1 MCGRFASARSRQSPG
16 RSVPSWSVTLLT
28 TFLQTLASGVLVG
41 GLYGLFS
48 SGLTL
53 IFGITR
59 VINFAHGDFVT
70 IGMFAAVLLF
80 TSFSISPL
88 LSIVP
93 VAIGSLVLGAV
104 VYKVIVQRTLRIKG
118 ISAVD
123 AQHGQLVLTLGV
135 SILISNGLLMAYG
148 PSPRSVQGVLPDV
161 YDVFGVFIAQARLVS
176 FAIALVAFLI
186 LYYALMRTMFG
197 KAIRAT
203 VDDRD
208 MASMVGVDPD
218 RVYAV
223 SFAVGIMLT
232 GIAGCVLATYYPV
245 TPTTG
250 GSFLIIAFV
259 TVVMGG
265 LGNVVGAFVAGLLVG
280 VIQQMTA
287 IYVAVDMQD
296 VGLFLAFVLVLVFRP
311 QGILG
316 GGRAHA

>member
-1 MCGRFASARSRQSPG
+1 LERERP
-16 RSVPSWSVTLLT
+16 VT
-28 TFLQTLASGVLVG
+28 TFLQTLASGILVG

-70 IGMFAAVLLF
+70 IGMFGAVLLYSTF
-80 TSFSISPL
+80 GISPL
-88 LSIVP
+88 
-93 VAIGSLVLGAV
+93 IGILPMALVSLLLGAL
-104 VYKVIVQRTLRIKG
+104 VYVVIVKRTLSIKG

-123 AQHGQLVLTLGV
+123 AQHGQLVLTLAV
-135 SILISNGLLMAYG
+135 SILITNGLLMAFG

-161 YDVFGVFIAQARLVS
+161 YDVFGVFIAEARLVS
-176 FAIALVAFLI
+176 FGIALVAFLA
-186 LYYALMRTMFG
+186 LYYALMRTMYG

-208 MASMVGVDPD
+208 MASMVGINPD

-232 GIAGCVLATYYPV
+232 GIAGAVLATYYPV

-265 LGNVVGAFVAGLLVG
+265 LGNVVGAFLAGLLVG

-311 QGILG
+311 QGILS
-316 GGRAHA
+316 GGRVHA

>member
-1 MCGRFASARSRQSPG
+1 MS
-16 RSVPSWSVTLLT
+16 TL
-28 TFLQTLASGVLVG
+28 LQTLASGILVG

-70 IGMFAAVLLF
+70 IGMFGAVLLF
-80 TSFSISPL
+80 TSLGISPL

-93 VAIGSLVLGAV
+93 VAIVSFILGAL
-104 VYKVIVQRTLRIKG
+104 VYKVIVRRTLSIKG
-118 ISAVD
+118 ISAID
-123 AQHGQLVLTLGV
+123 AQHGQLVLTLAV
-135 SILISNGLLMAYG
+135 SILITNGLLMAFG
-148 PSPRSVQGVLPDV
+148 PSPRAVTGVLPDV
-161 YDVFGVFIAQARLVS
+161 YDVFGVFIAQSRLVS
-176 FAIALVAFLI
+176 FAIALVAFLL
-186 LYYALMRTMFG
+186 LYHALMRTMFG

-208 MASMVGVDPD
+208 MASMVGIDPD

-223 SFAVGIMLT
+223 SFSVGIMLT

-250 GSFLIIAFV
+250 GGFLIIAFV

-265 LGNVVGAFVAGLLVG
+265 LGNVVGAFLAGLLVG

-287 IYVAVDMQD
+287 IYVAVDMQN

-316 GGRAHA
+316 GRRVNA

>member
-1 MCGRFASARSRQSPG
+1 MS
-16 RSVPSWSVTLLT
+16 TL
-28 TFLQTLASGVLVG
+28 LQTLASGILVG

-70 IGMFAAVLLF
+70 IGMFGAVLLF
-80 TSFSISPL
+80 TSLGISPL

-93 VAIGSLVLGAV
+93 VAIVSFILGAL
-104 VYKVIVQRTLRIKG
+104 VYKVIVRRTLSIKG
-118 ISAVD
+118 ISVID
-123 AQHGQLVLTLGV
+123 AQHGQLVLTLAV
-135 SILISNGLLMAYG
+135 SILITNGLLMAFG
-148 PSPRSVQGVLPDV
+148 PSPRAVTGVLPDV
-161 YDVFGVFIAQARLVS
+161 YDVFGVFIAQSRLVS
-176 FAIALVAFLI
+176 FAIALVAFLL
-186 LYYALMRTMFG
+186 LYYALMRTMYG

-208 MASMVGVDPD
+208 MASMVGIDPD

-223 SFAVGIMLT
+223 SFSVGIMLT

-250 GSFLIIAFV
+250 GGFLIIAFV

-265 LGNVVGAFVAGLLVG
+265 LGNVVGAFLAGLLVG

-287 IYVAVDMQD
+287 IYVAVDMQN

-316 GGRAHA
+316 GRRVNA

>member
-1 MCGRFASARSRQSPG
+1 
-16 RSVPSWSVTLLT
+16 VTTL
-28 TFLQTLASGVLVG
+28 LQTLASGILVG

-70 IGMFAAVLLF
+70 LGMFGAVLLF
-80 TSFSISPL
+80 TSLGLSPL
-88 LSIVP
+88 LGIVP
-93 VAIGSLVLGAV
+93 VAVASVLIGAL
-104 VYKVIVQRTLRIKG
+104 VYKIIVRRTLSIRG

-123 AQHGQLVLTLGV
+123 AQHGQLVLTLAL
-135 SILISNGLLMAYG
+135 SILISNLLLMAFG
-148 PSPRSVQGVLPDV
+148 PAPRAVQGVLPDV

-176 FAIALVAFLI
+176 FVIAVGVFLV
-186 LYYALMRTMFG
+186 LYFALQRTLYG

-208 MASMVGVDPD
+208 MAAMVGIDPNK
-218 RVYAV
+218 VYAV
-223 SFAVGIMLT
+223 SFSVGIMLT
-232 GIAGCVLATYYPV
+232 GVAGCVLATYYPV

-250 GSFLIIAFV
+250 AGFLVIAFV

-280 VIQQMTA
+280 VIQQVTA
-287 IYVAVDMQD
+287 IYVAVDLQD
-296 VGLFLAFVLVLVFRP
+296 VGLFLAFVLVLVLRP
-311 QGILG
+311 QGILAG
-316 GGRAHA
+316 RRAHA

>member
-1 MCGRFASARSRQSPG
+1 MTS
-16 RSVPSWSVTLLT
+16 
-28 TFLQTLASGVLVG
+28 FLQTLASGVLVG

-70 IGMFAAVLLF
+70 LGMFGAVLLF
-80 TSFSISPL
+80 TSLGLSPL
-88 LSIVP
+88 LGIVP
-93 VAIGSLVLGAV
+93 VAVVSFALGAI
-104 VYKVIVQRTLRIKG
+104 VYKLVVRRTLSIRG

-123 AQHGQLVLTLGV
+123 AQHGQLVLTLAV
-135 SILISNGLLMAYG
+135 SILISNLLLMAFG
-148 PSPRSVQGVLPDV
+148 PSPRAVQGVLPAV

-176 FAIALVAFLI
+176 FGIALAVFLV
-186 LYYALMRTMFG
+186 LYHLLQRTLYG

-208 MASMVGVDPD
+208 MAAMVGIDPNK
-218 RVYAV
+218 VYAV
-223 SFAVGIMLT
+223 SFSVGIMLT
-232 GIAGCVLATYYPV
+232 GVAGCVLATYYPV

-250 GSFLIIAFV
+250 ANFLIIAFV

-280 VIQQMTA
+280 VIQQLTA
-287 IYVAVDMQD
+287 IYVAVDLQD
-296 VGLFLAFVLVLVFRP
+296 VGLFLVFVLVLVLRP
-311 QGILG
+311 QGILA
-316 GGRAHA
+316 GRGAHA

>member
-1 MCGRFASARSRQSPG
+1 MTS
-16 RSVPSWSVTLLT
+16 
-28 TFLQTLASGVLVG
+28 FLQTLASGILVG

-70 IGMFAAVLLF
+70 LGMFGAVMLF
-80 TSFSISPL
+80 TSLGLSPL
-88 LSIVP
+88 LGIVP
-93 VAIGSLVLGAV
+93 VAVASFILGAV
-104 VYKVIVQRTLRIKG
+104 VYRVLVRRTLSIRG

-123 AQHGQLVLTLGV
+123 AQHGQLVLTLAV
-135 SILISNGLLMAYG
+135 SILISNLLLMAFG
-148 PSPRSVQGVLPDV
+148 PSPRAVQGVLPAV

-176 FAIALVAFLI
+176 FVIALVVFLV
-186 LYYALMRTMFG
+186 LYHLLQRTLYG

-208 MASMVGVDPD
+208 MAAMVGIDPNK
-218 RVYAV
+218 VYAV
-223 SFAVGIMLT
+223 SFSVGIMLT

-250 GSFLIIAFV
+250 ANFLIIAFV

-280 VIQQMTA
+280 VIQQLTA
-287 IYVAVDMQD
+287 IYVAVDLQD
-296 VGLFLAFVLVLVFRP
+296 VGLFLAFVLVLVLRP
-311 QGILG
+311 QGILA
-316 GGRAHA
+316 GRGAHA

>member
-1 MCGRFASARSRQSPG
+1 MS
-16 RSVPSWSVTLLT
+16 TL
-28 TFLQTLASGVLVG
+28 LQTLASGILVG

-70 IGMFAAVLLF
+70 IGMFGAVLLF
-80 TSFSISPL
+80 TSLGISPL

-93 VAIGSLVLGAV
+93 VAIVSFILGAL
-104 VYKVIVQRTLRIKG
+104 VYKVIVRRTLSIKG
-118 ISAVD
+118 ISVID
-123 AQHGQLVLTLGV
+123 AQHGQLVLTLAV
-135 SILISNGLLMAYG
+135 SILITNGLLMAFG
-148 PSPRSVQGVLPDV
+148 PSPRAVTGVLPDV
-161 YDVFGVFIAQARLVS
+161 YEVFGVFIAQSRLVS
-176 FAIALVAFLI
+176 FAIALVAFLL
-186 LYYALMRTMFG
+186 LYYALMRTMYG

-208 MASMVGVDPD
+208 MASMVGIDPD

-223 SFAVGIMLT
+223 SFSVGIMLT

-250 GSFLIIAFV
+250 GGFLIIAFV

-265 LGNVVGAFVAGLLVG
+265 LGNVVGAFLAGLLVG

-287 IYVAVDMQD
+287 IYVAVDMQN

-316 GGRAHA
+316 GRRVNA

>member
-1 MCGRFASARSRQSPG
+1 M
-16 RSVPSWSVTLLT
+16 LT
-28 TFLQTLASGVLVG
+28 TLLQTLVSGILVG

-70 IGMFAAVLLF
+70 LGMFGAVLLF
-80 TSFSISPL
+80 GSLGLNPL
-88 LSIVP
+88 VGIVP
-93 VAIGSLVLGAV
+93 VAIGSLLLGAI
-104 VYKVIVQRTLRIKG
+104 VYKVIVRRTLSIKG

-123 AQHGQLVLTLGV
+123 AQHGQLVLTLAL
-135 SILISNGLLMAYG
+135 SILISNLLLMLFG
-148 PSPRSVQGVLPDV
+148 PAPRAVQGVLPAN
-161 YDVFGVFIAQARLVS
+161 YNVFGVYIAQARLVS
-176 FAIALVAFLI
+176 FGLAVVVFLLLYWALQ
-186 LYYALMRTMFG
+186 RTIYG

-208 MASMVGVDPD
+208 MAAMVGIDPN

-223 SFAVGIMLT
+223 SFSVGTMLT

-250 GSFLIIAFV
+250 GGFLIIAFV

-265 LGNVVGAFVAGLLVG
+265 LGNVTGAFVAGLLVG
-280 VIQQMTA
+280 VIQQLTA
-287 IYVAVDMQD
+287 VYVAVDLQD
-296 VGLFLAFVLVLVFRP
+296 VGLFLVFVLVLVFRP
-311 QGILG
+311 QGIFG
-316 GGRAHA
+316 ARRAHA

>member
-1 MCGRFASARSRQSPG
+1 LS
-16 RSVPSWSVTLLT
+16 TL
-28 TFLQTLASGVLVG
+28 LQTLASGILVG

-70 IGMFAAVLLF
+70 IGMFGAVLLF
-80 TSFSISPL
+80 TSLGISPL

-93 VAIGSLVLGAV
+93 VAIVSFILGAL
-104 VYKVIVQRTLRIKG
+104 VYKVIVRRTLSIKG
-118 ISAVD
+118 ISAID
-123 AQHGQLVLTLGV
+123 AQHGQLVLTLAV
-135 SILISNGLLMAYG
+135 SILITNGLLMAFG
-148 PSPRSVQGVLPDV
+148 PSPRAVTGVLPDV
-161 YDVFGVFIAQARLVS
+161 YDVFGVFIAQSRLVS
-176 FAIALVAFLI
+176 FAIALVAFLL
-186 LYYALMRTMFG
+186 LYHALMRTMFG

-208 MASMVGVDPD
+208 MASMVGIDPD

-223 SFAVGIMLT
+223 SFSVGIMLT

-250 GSFLIIAFV
+250 GGFLIIAFV

-265 LGNVVGAFVAGLLVG
+265 LGNVVGAFLAGLLVG

-287 IYVAVDMQD
+287 IYVAVDMQN

-316 GGRAHA
+316 GRRVNA

>member
-1 MCGRFASARSRQSPG
+1 
-16 RSVPSWSVTLLT
+16 VTTL
-28 TFLQTLASGVLVG
+28 LQTLASGILVG

-70 IGMFAAVLLF
+70 LGMFGAVLLF
-80 TSFSISPL
+80 TSLGLSPL
-88 LSIVP
+88 LGIVP
-93 VAIGSLVLGAV
+93 VAIVSLILGAL
-104 VYKVIVQRTLRIKG
+104 VYKIIVRRTLTIPG

-123 AQHGQLVLTLGV
+123 AMHGQLVLTLAL
-135 SILISNGLLMAYG
+135 SILISNLLLMVFG
-148 PSPRSVQGVLPDV
+148 PAPRAVQGVLPDV
-161 YDVFGVFIAQARLVS
+161 YDVFGVFIAEARLVS
-176 FAIALVAFLI
+176 FAIAVGVFLI
-186 LYYALMRTMFG
+186 LYFALQRTLYG

-208 MASMVGVDPD
+208 MAAMVGIDPNK
-218 RVYAV
+218 VYAV
-223 SFAVGIMLT
+223 SFSVGIMLT

-250 GSFLIIAFV
+250 AGFLVIAFV

-280 VIQQMTA
+280 VIQQLTA
-287 IYVAVDMQD
+287 IYVAVDLQD
-296 VGLFLAFVLVLVFRP
+296 VGLFLAFVLVLVLRP
-311 QGILG
+311 QGILA
-316 GGRAHA
+316 GRKAHA

>member
-1 MCGRFASARSRQSPG
+1 
-16 RSVPSWSVTLLT
+16 VLT
-28 TFLQTLASGVLVG
+28 TLLQTLVSGILVG

-70 IGMFAAVLLF
+70 LGMFGAVLLF
-80 TSFSISPL
+80 GSLGLNPL
-88 LSIVP
+88 IGIVP
-93 VAIGSLVLGAV
+93 VAIGSLLLGAV
-104 VYKVIVQRTLRIKG
+104 VYKVIVRRTLSIKG

-123 AQHGQLVLTLGV
+123 AQHGQLVLTLAL
-135 SILISNGLLMAYG
+135 SILISNLLLMLFG
-148 PSPRSVQGVLPDV
+148 PAPRAVQGVLPAN
-161 YDVFGVFIAQARLVS
+161 YDVFGVYIAEARLVS
-176 FAIALVAFLI
+176 FGIAVVVFLL
-186 LYYALMRTMFG
+186 LYWALQRTLYG

-208 MASMVGVDPD
+208 MASMVGIDPN

-223 SFAVGIMLT
+223 SFSVGTMLT

-250 GSFLIIAFV
+250 GGFLIIAFV

-265 LGNVVGAFVAGLLVG
+265 LGNVTGAFVAGLLVG
-280 VIQQMTA
+280 VIQQLTA
-287 IYVAVDMQD
+287 VYVAVDLQD
-296 VGLFLAFVLVLVFRP
+296 VGLFLVFVLVLVFRP
-311 QGILG
+311 QGIFG
-316 GGRAHA
+316 GRRAHA

>member
-1 MCGRFASARSRQSPG
+1 MS
-16 RSVPSWSVTLLT
+16 TL
-28 TFLQTLASGVLVG
+28 LQTLASGILVG

-70 IGMFAAVLLF
+70 IGMFGAVLLF
-80 TSFSISPL
+80 TSFGISPL

-93 VAIGSLVLGAV
+93 VAIVSFILGAL
-104 VYKVIVQRTLRIKG
+104 VYKVIVRRTLSIKG
-118 ISAVD
+118 ISVID
-123 AQHGQLVLTLGV
+123 AQHGQLVLTLAV
-135 SILISNGLLMAYG
+135 SILITNGLLMAFG
-148 PSPRSVQGVLPDV
+148 PSPRAVTGVLPDV
-161 YDVFGVFIAQARLVS
+161 YDVFGVFIAQSRLVS
-176 FAIALVAFLI
+176 FAIALVAFLL
-186 LYYALMRTMFG
+186 LYYALMRTMYG

-208 MASMVGVDPD
+208 MASMVGIDPD

-223 SFAVGIMLT
+223 SFSVGIMLT

-250 GSFLIIAFV
+250 GGFLIIAFV

-265 LGNVVGAFVAGLLVG
+265 LGNVVGAFLAGLLVG

-287 IYVAVDMQD
+287 IYVAVDMQN

-316 GGRAHA
+316 GRRVNA

>member
-1 MCGRFASARSRQSPG
+1 MA
-16 RSVPSWSVTLLT
+16 TL
-28 TFLQTLASGVLVG
+28 LQTLVSGILVG

-70 IGMFAAVLLF
+70 LGMFGAVLLF
-80 TSFSISPL
+80 SWLGLSPL
-88 LSIVP
+88 LGIIP
-93 VAIGSLVLGAV
+93 VAVVSFVLGAI
-104 VYKVIVQRTLRIKG
+104 VYKVIVRRTLSIKG

-123 AQHGQLVLTLGV
+123 AQHGQLVLTLAV
-135 SILISNGLLMAYG
+135 SILISNLLLMFFG
-148 PSPRSVQGVLPDV
+148 PSPRSVQGVLPAN
-161 YDVFGVFIAQARLVS
+161 YTVFGIYIAQARLVS
-176 FAIALVAFLI
+176 FGLALVVFLL
-186 LYYALMRTMFG
+186 LYFALQRTLYG

-208 MASMVGVDPD
+208 MAAMVGIDPN

-223 SFAVGIMLT
+223 SFSVGIMLT
-232 GIAGCVLATYYPV
+232 GVAGCVLATYYPV
-245 TPTTG
+245 TPSTG

-265 LGNVVGAFVAGLLVG
+265 LGNVTGAFVAGLLVG
-280 VIQQMTA
+280 VIQQLTA
-287 IYVAVDMQD
+287 IYVAVDLQD

-311 QGILG
+311 TGIFG
-316 GGRAHA
+316 GRRAHA

>member
-1 MCGRFASARSRQSPG
+1 
-16 RSVPSWSVTLLT
+16 VVTTLV
-28 TFLQTLASGVLVG
+28 QTLVSGILVG

-70 IGMFAAVLLF
+70 LGMFGAVLFF
-80 TSFSISPL
+80 TWFGLSPL
-88 LSIVP
+88 LGIVP
-93 VAIGSLVLGAV
+93 VAIGSLLLGAV
-104 VYKVIVQRTLRIKG
+104 VHRVIVRRTLSITG

-123 AQHGQLVLTLGV
+123 AQHGQLVLTLAV
-135 SILISNGLLMAYG
+135 SILISNGLLMLFG
-148 PSPRSVQGVLPDV
+148 PAPRAVQDVLPGV

-176 FAIALVAFLI
+176 FVIALVVFLV
-186 LYYALMRTMFG
+186 LYYALQRTLYG

-208 MASMVGVDPD
+208 MAAMVGIDPD

-223 SFAVGIMLT
+223 SFSVGIMLT
-232 GIAGCVLATYYPV
+232 GVAGCVLATYYPV

-280 VIQQMTA
+280 VIQQVTA
-287 IYVAVDMQD
+287 IYVAVDLQD

-311 QGILG
+311 QGILAG
-316 GGRAHA
+316 RRAHA

>member
-1 MCGRFASARSRQSPG
+1 MTTLVQ
-16 RSVPSWSVTLLT
+16 TLL
-28 TFLQTLASGVLVG
+28 SGILIG

-70 IGMFAAVLLF
+70 LGMYGAVLLF
-80 TSFSISPL
+80 ASLGLSPL
-88 LSIVP
+88 IGILP
-93 VAIGSLVLGAV
+93 VALGSVLLGAL
-104 VYKVIVQRTLRIKG
+104 VYQVIIRRTFQIKG

-123 AQHGQLVLTLGV
+123 AMHGQLVLTLGV
-135 SILISNGLLMAYG
+135 SILIANGLLMAFG
-148 PSPRSVQGVLPDV
+148 PSPRSVTGVLDDV
-161 YDVFGVFIAQARLVS
+161 YQVGGVYISQSR
-176 FAIALVAFLI
+176 LVAFLI
-186 LYYALMRTMFG
+186 ALAAFLVLYFALMRTLYG

-203 VDDRD
+203 VDDGD
-208 MASMVGVDPD
+208 MAAMVGIDPNK
-218 RVYAV
+218 VYAT
-223 SFAVGIMLT
+223 SFSVGIMLT

-250 GSFLIIAFV
+250 ASFLVIAFV

-265 LGNVVGAFVAGLLVG
+265 LGNVVGAFLAGLLVG
-280 VIQQMTA
+280 IIQQVTA
-287 IYVAVDMQD
+287 VYVD
-296 VGLFLAFVLVLVFRP
+296 VSLQFAGLFIAFVLVLVLRP

>member
-1 MCGRFASARSRQSPG
+1 M
-16 RSVPSWSVTLLT
+16 VTTLV
-28 TFLQTLASGVLVG
+28 QTLVSGILVG

-70 IGMFAAVLLF
+70 LGMFGAVLLF
-80 TSFSISPL
+80 TWLGLSPL
-88 LSIVP
+88 LGIVP
-93 VAIGSLVLGAV
+93 VAIGSLLLGAIV
-104 VYKVIVQRTLRIKG
+104 HRVIVRRTLSITG

-123 AQHGQLVLTLGV
+123 AQHGQLVLTLAV
-135 SILISNGLLMAYG
+135 SILISNGLLMLFG
-148 PSPRSVQGVLPDV
+148 PAPRAVQGVLPGV

-176 FAIALVAFLI
+176 FLIALLVFLI
-186 LYYALMRTMFG
+186 LYYALQRTLYG

-208 MASMVGVDPD
+208 MAAMVGIDPD
-218 RVYAV
+218 RVYDAV
-223 SFAVGIMLT
+223 SFSVGIMLT
-232 GIAGCVLATYYPV
+232 GVAGCVLATYYPV

-280 VIQQMTA
+280 VIQQVTA
-287 IYVAVDMQD
+287 IYVAVDLQD

-311 QGILG
+311 QGILAG
-316 GGRAHA
+316 RRAHA

>member
-1 MCGRFASARSRQSPG
+1 
-16 RSVPSWSVTLLT
+16 VTTL
-28 TFLQTLASGVLVG
+28 LQTLASGILVG

-70 IGMFAAVLLF
+70 LGMFGAVLLF
-80 TSFSISPL
+80 TSLGLSPL
-88 LSIVP
+88 LGIVP
-93 VAIGSLVLGAV
+93 VAIVSLILGAL
-104 VYKVIVQRTLRIKG
+104 VYKIIVRRTLTIPG

-123 AQHGQLVLTLGV
+123 AMHGQLVLTLAV
-135 SILISNGLLMAYG
+135 SILISNLLLMAFG
-148 PSPRSVQGVLPDV
+148 PAPRAVQGVLPDV
-161 YDVFGVFIAQARLVS
+161 YDVFGVFIAEARLVS
-176 FAIALVAFLI
+176 FVIALVVFLV
-186 LYYALMRTMFG
+186 LYVALQRTLYG

-208 MASMVGVDPD
+208 MAAMVGIDPNK
-218 RVYAV
+218 VYAV
-223 SFAVGIMLT
+223 SFSVGIMLT

-250 GSFLIIAFV
+250 AGFLVIAFV

-280 VIQQMTA
+280 VIQQLTA
-287 IYVAVDMQD
+287 IYVAVDLQD
-296 VGLFLAFVLVLVFRP
+296 VGLFLAFVLVLVLRP
-311 QGILG
+311 QGILAG
-316 GGRAHA
+316 RRAHA

>member
-1 MCGRFASARSRQSPG
+1 MTS
-16 RSVPSWSVTLLT
+16 
-28 TFLQTLASGVLVG
+28 FLQTLASGILVG

-70 IGMFAAVLLF
+70 LGMFGAVLLF
-80 TSFSISPL
+80 TSLGLSPL
-88 LSIVP
+88 LGIVP
-93 VAIGSLVLGAV
+93 VAVVSFLLGAV
-104 VYKVIVQRTLRIKG
+104 VHRVLVRRTLSIPG

-123 AQHGQLVLTLGV
+123 AQHGQLVLTLAV
-135 SILISNGLLMAYG
+135 SILISNLLLMAFG
-148 PSPRSVQGVLPDV
+148 PSPRAVQGVLPAV

-176 FAIALVAFLI
+176 FVIALAVFLV
-186 LYYALMRTMFG
+186 LYHLLQRTLYG

-208 MASMVGVDPD
+208 MAAMVGIDPNK
-218 RVYAV
+218 VYAV
-223 SFAVGIMLT
+223 SFSVGIMLT
-232 GIAGCVLATYYPV
+232 GVAGCVLATYYPV

-250 GSFLIIAFV
+250 ANFLIIAFV

-280 VIQQMTA
+280 VIQQLTA
-287 IYVAVDMQD
+287 IYVAVDLQD
-296 VGLFLAFVLVLVFRP
+296 VGLFLAFVLVLVLRP
-311 QGILG
+311 QGILA
-316 GGRAHA
+316 GRGAHA

>member
-1 MCGRFASARSRQSPG
+1 MQ
-16 RSVPSWSVTLLT
+16 
-28 TFLQTLASGVLVG
+28 TFLQTLVSGLLVG

-80 TSFSISPL
+80 NNFGVSPL
-88 LSIVP
+88 LGIFP
-93 VAIGSLVLGAV
+93 VALLSLVLGALI
-104 VYKVIVQRTLRIKG
+104 YKVIVQRTLRIKG

-123 AQHGQLVLTLGV
+123 AQHGQLVLTLAL
-135 SILISNGLLMAYG
+135 SILITNGLLMAYG
-148 PSPRSVQGVLPDV
+148 PSPRAIQGVLPDV
-161 YDVFGVFIAQARLVS
+161 YDVGGVFIAQARLVS
-176 FAIALVAFLI
+176 FAIALVAFLL
-186 LYYALMRTMFG
+186 LYFALMRTMYG

-208 MASMVGVDPD
+208 MASMVGINPD
-218 RVYAV
+218 RVYLV

-232 GIAGCVLATYYPV
+232 GIAGSVLATYYPV

-265 LGNVVGAFVAGLLVG
+265 LGNVVGAFLAGLLVG

-287 IYVAVDMQD
+287 IYVAVDMQNA
-296 VGLFLAFVLVLVFRP
+296 GLFLAFVLVLVLRP
-311 QGILG
+311 QGILA
-316 GGRAHA
+316 GGRVHA